1 MNVILS
7 SVAQLNRGGHKQQ
20 QQQQKGRKNKRNKK
34 WKQNGSVEKGA
45 ESGVYEGE
53 EEGIDRRKVV
63 LANARVLLDHLC
75 GDAPGSPAGGAGG
88 AGGERGAKGAA
99 AALGAG
105 VDERHLLR
113 RVDALT
119 HEVAEMVTSNV
130 PCVVETVF
138 QEHAHMLSFE
148 DKVARG
154 WANHVEGQWMPGE
167 SMMNAASVVWPNPTG
182 R

>member
-75 GDAPGSPAGGAGG
+75 GDAPGSPEGGAGG
-88 AGGERGAKGAA
+88 AGGERGAKGGGGGWGGG
-99 AALGAG
+99 GAG
-105 VDERHLLR
+105 GRWVGGVGVL
-113 RVDALT
+113 
-119 HEVAEMVTSNV
+119 
-130 PCVVETVF
+130 
-138 QEHAHMLSFE
+138 
-148 DKVARG
+148 
-154 WANHVEGQWMPGE
+154 PG
-167 SMMNAASVVWPNPTG
+167 G
-182 R
+182 